1 MERLCRQID
10 LGMRP
15 PHVTGGRNVNCSP
28 PTTTRAGRPP
38 QWQSIAV
45 ITPRTEEPACR
56 NSLGGGAGTA
66 TAAAAAALRAAMQMW
81 GLWEGGTHAQSFERC
96 PHASRPLLV
105 AITAATVLVR
115 DQQQPLP
122 HHRTVKQ

>member
-10 LGMRP
+10 LGP
-15 PHVTGGRNVNCSP
+15 PHVTGERNVNCSP

-56 NSLGGGAGTA
+56 NSRGGGAGTA

-81 GLWEGGTHAQSFERC
+81 GEDPRRRPGPGRLFIWEGGTHARTPQSFE
-96 PHASRPLLV
+96 
-105 AITAATVLVR
+105 
-115 DQQQPLP
+115 LP
-122 HHRTVKQ
+122 AC